1 MKTIPLTK
9 AIPITIIGALLAGG
23 ALLIRARRGRAQTSQ
38 QPSAIVQQG
47 EPGSLQ
53 RQIYDARA
61 AGSHEVQL
69 SLLNCGWDIGSLRQ
83 ALARDTVVLAEVT
96 GKETFADKYDLR
108 TWYRFKIIDTLAEK
122 PMPKYAIYS
131 SLPDP
136 PEDMQPVKADE
147 FVALEANG
155 QLEIDGV
162 KVTQRSNGVEYAVGR
177 TYLIFLHID
186 PFKRVAVRSGTDPL
200 GVFLVSKDGTFKPYV
215 DVQYPLRDQ
224 LAKRFGNSIAKL
236 RDGLKK

>member
-9 AIPITIIGALLAGG
+9 AIPVTIIGALLACG
-23 ALLIRARRGRAQTSQ
+23 ALFIRAKRGRVQTSQ
-38 QPSAIVQQG
+38 RAPAIVQQG

-53 RQIYDARA
+53 RHIHDAKA
-61 AGSHEVQL
+61 AGLHEVQL
-69 SLLNCGWDIGSLRQ
+69 GLISCGWDIGNLRQ
-83 ALARDTVVLAEVT
+83 ALARDSVILAEVT
-96 GKETFADKYDLR
+96 GKETFADIYDLR
-108 TWYRFKIIDTLAEK
+108 TWYRFKIIDTFSEK
-122 PMPKYAIYS
+122 PMPRYATYF

-162 KVTQRSNGVEYAVGR
+162 KVTQRSNGVEYAVGG

-186 PFKRVAVRSGTDPL
+186 PSKRVAVRSGTDPL

-224 LAKRFGNSIAKL
+224 LSKRFGNSIAKL